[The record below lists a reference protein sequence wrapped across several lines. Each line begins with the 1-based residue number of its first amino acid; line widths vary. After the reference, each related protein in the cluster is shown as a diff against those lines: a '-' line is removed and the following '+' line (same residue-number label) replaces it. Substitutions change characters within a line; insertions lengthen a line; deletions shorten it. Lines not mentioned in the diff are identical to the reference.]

1 MLSTGDDALRV
12 PLAGSLARKDLEARF
27 EGLLAQNRAS
37 LSRLAFSY
45 TNTAA
50 DREDL
55 LQDTALAI
63 WQALPNFRGECSE
76 RTLVYRIAHNRAL
89 SALVRTGAEHSAIDE
104 IPLDPAPLVETAIAR
119 KEESTHLAD
128 AVRRLPLPFRQVVVL
143 TLEGLEYSEIAEVL
157 GISESNVGVRLN
169 RARPLL
175 RQILGGRR

>member
-1 MLSTGDDALRV
+1 MLCTGDDALRV
-12 PLAGSLARKDLEARF
+12 PLPGSVARRDLEARF

-55 LQDTALAI
+55 LQDIALAI

-76 RTLVYRIAHNRAL
+76 RTFMYRIAQNRAL
-89 SALVRTGAEHSAIDE
+89 SALARRGAERSAIDDV
-104 IPLDPAPLVETAIAR
+104 PPDPTPLVETAIAR
-119 KEESTHLAD
+119 QQESTQLAD
-128 AVRRLPLPFRQVVVL
+128 VVRRLPLPYRQVVVL
-143 TLEGLEYSEIAEVL
+143 ILEGLEYGEIAEVL